1 MSSAATIQLDLSPN
15 VVLQAI
21 QQMDDDSFDDFFQ
34 QIKSIRNQR
43 GGTVGESVE
52 VELLQTIVGASL
64 PPVEHARL
72 LELGYKLEEE
82 VITSDEQSEL
92 EQLTNKSETLNVER
106 LKAVRDLAELR
117 RKSFHEMMEDL
128 GLLNTYA

>member
-1 MSSAATIQLDLSPN
+1 MSSASTIQLDLSPN

-34 QIKSIRNQR
+34 QIRTIRNQR
-43 GGTVGESVE
+43 NGTIGESVE

-64 PPVEHARL
+64 SPIEHARL

-82 VITSDEQSEL
+82 VITADEQSEL
-92 EQLTNKSETLNVER
+92 EQLTHRSETLNVER
-106 LKAVRDLAELR
+106 LQAVRDLAELR
-117 RKSFHEMMEDL
+117 QKSFHEMMKDL
-128 GLLNTYA
+128 GLLNSYA